1 MGTPQAGLGKRK
13 GKEAMPQAEALKIAM
28 TIAVILVAYMAGGPV
43 LRRAGG
49 QESRFYGMLEAL
61 AAGVFLG
68 AGLIH
73 MLGDADGEFT
83 TAGLDYPWAFTIAG
97 GVLLLLLWFEHWGR
111 RASEAAEAGG
121 GRFMALLAT
130 AMLGVHSFLVGGALG
145 TSSEMAMT
153 LIIFV
158 AVLAHKWAASFAL
171 ALELTRSTLSR
182 RGRWWAFSLFVLLF
196 AFGVVAG
203 AALMRFDKAAPL
215 AEPVFSSLAAGTFL
229 FFGTL
234 HELDQ
239 APLIAKSGRIGG
251 FLAATAGFV
260 LMAIVAVWT

>member
-1 MGTPQAGLGKRK
+1 MSQVELI
-13 GKEAMPQAEALKIAM
+13 KIAM
-28 TIAVILVAYMAGGPV
+28 TLAVVLVAYAAGGPV

-49 QESRFYGMLEAL
+49 TESRLFGTLEAL

-73 MLGDADGEFT
+73 MLGDADGEFSA
-83 TAGLDYPWAFTIAG
+83 AGLGYPWAFTIAG
-97 GVLLLLLWFEHWGR
+97 GMLLVLLWFEHWGR
-111 RASEAAEAGG
+111 RVSEAAGRGG

-130 AMLGVHSFLVGGALG
+130 AMLGIHSFLVGGALG

-171 ALELTRSTLSR
+171 ALELTRSALSPAARWRAFTLF
-182 RGRWWAFSLFVLLF
+182 AMLFV
-196 AFGVVAG
+196 AGVAG
-203 AALMRFDKAAPL
+203 GAVLMRFDRAAPL
-215 AEPVFSSLAAGTFL
+215 AEPLFSSLAAGTFL

-234 HELDQ
+234 HELDR

-251 FLAATAGFV
+251 FLAATAGFA
-260 LMAIVAVWT
+260 LMAVVAIWT